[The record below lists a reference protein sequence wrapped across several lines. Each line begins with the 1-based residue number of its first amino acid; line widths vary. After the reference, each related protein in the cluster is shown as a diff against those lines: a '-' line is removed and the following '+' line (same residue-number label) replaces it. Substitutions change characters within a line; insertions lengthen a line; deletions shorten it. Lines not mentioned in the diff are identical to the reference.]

1 MTDLE
6 KVSSLPYLQ
15 RKLDEWWHG
24 LTKIE
29 KKTVKDTIKEVLT

>member
-6 KVSSLPYLQ
+6 KVNSLPYLQ
-15 RKLDEWWHG
+15 SKLDEWWYG

-29 KKTVKDTIKEVLT
+29 KKL